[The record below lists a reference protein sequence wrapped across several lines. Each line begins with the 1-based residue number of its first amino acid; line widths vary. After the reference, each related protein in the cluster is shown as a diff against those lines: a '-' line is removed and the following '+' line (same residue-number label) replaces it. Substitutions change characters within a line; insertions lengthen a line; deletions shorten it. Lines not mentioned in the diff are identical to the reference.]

1 MWLSM
6 WNNWNSS
13 NLLLGIS
20 NGPTILEGCVANSYK
35 AKDTP
40 TYDTKI
46 PFLDKYAKQMEIH
59 IQKETSTRMLLSVVD
74 VII

>member
-1 MWLSM
+1 M

-13 NLLLGIS
+13 NFLLGIS

-40 TYDTKI
+40 TYDTET
-46 PFLDKYAKQMEIH
+46 PFLDKYAKKMEIY
-59 IQKETSTRMLLSVVD
+59 IQKETSTRMLLTSVVD